1 MTSKAYE
8 KIKLYFE
15 QRELQQKQAKEDD
28 KRIKEGFLAFPAA
41 NVQGWVKF
49 QELPA
54 AERQKEAPIGSKEEL
69 YKHFNLHELKTLLNS
84 RKTEAL
90 QELEVVKEY
99 RLISKTAADNFQ
111 LLESELAQLDTGL
124 QLLKEYEYPNTVSTF
139 TESVA
144 AGMDQY
150 TVDTAKQAADK
161 LQVNP
166 ADFTNSDSKEVK

>member
-1 MTSKAYE
+1 MTSKASE

-15 QRELQQKQAKEDD
+15 QLELQQKQAKEDD
-28 KRIKEGFLAFPAA
+28 KRIKEGFLAFPAN
-41 NVQGWVKF
+41 NVQGWINF
-49 QELPA
+49 QSLPV
-54 AERQKEAPIGSKEEL
+54 AERQKEAPVGSKEEL

-90 QELEVVKEY
+90 QELEVVKEH

-124 QLLKEYEYPNTVSTF
+124 QLLKEYEYPSTVTTF

-144 AGMDQY
+144 AGMDQFSAE
-150 TVDTAKQAADK
+150 TAKQAAAK
-161 LQVNP
+161 LQIDP
-166 ADFTNSDSKEVK
+166 ADFDNSDSKGVK